1 MQNVTGPAGA
11 STAASPHQ
19 TVAQGRPS
27 LKARAVS
34 EMKKVIIV
42 VMYLWVLF
50 ALFSFYRRLVL
61 QQNGISVWE
70 QSFAIVNALIFG
82 KVILIAQALKLD
94 AGLRKYPLLYTV
106 LGNAF
111 LFAVVLFAFHVFE
124 EGVRALVS
132 GRQVATAISAFG
144 GGTLWGFLTV
154 GAIMFICLIPFFAID
169 EVARVI
175 GGQALWDLFFSSRKR
190 RFRLVEE

>member
-11 STAASPHQ
+11 SVAASPHQ

-27 LKARAVS
+27 LKARVVS

-42 VMYLWVLF
+42 VMYLWLFF
-50 ALFSFYRRLVL
+50 ALFSFYRRLIL
-61 QQNGISVWE
+61 QENGISVWD
-70 QSFAIVNALIFG
+70 QSFAIVNALVFG
-82 KVILIAQALKLD
+82 KVILIAQGLKLD
-94 AGLRKYPLLYTV
+94 AGLRKYPLVYTV

-111 LFAVVLFAFHVFE
+111 LFALLLFVFHLCE
-124 EGVRALVS
+124 ESVKALVN
-132 GRQVATAISAFG
+132 GRPVAAAISAFG
-144 GGTLWGFLTV
+144 GGTLWGFLTM

-169 EVARVI
+169 EVARVF
-175 GGQALWDLFFSSRKR
+175 GGQALWELFFSSRKR